1 MEPPSWAESSLVS
14 PCGEPCGTHDR
25 RMKRPADE
33 EPAQEP
39 VPAAGEYQHTA
50 EYPHPVEY
58 AVAPGAAASTFVCPE
73 EAGQVDHAQLWY
85 YRDHSGQEQGPFS
98 MMSMRAW
105 FEAGY
110 FEGGVTVAAS
120 YFGEVPFQYWQ
131 IAELWE
137 VPQTQAFMPAEGVQQ
152 IVEAPVGDP
161 EFIPSAEFAGERGR
175 LCMAPRRRSTDA
187 RSSWAGAQEG
197 YVFQIGDF
205 GVGYYKDNPP
215 EVTVTEETLEQER
228 MELKVKARRSM
239 PCACTP
245 ASRALIQPRVPI
257 CAGGED
263 FSDARVCR
271 PGEDNMTSASPGAHR
286 TSRFAGKRLGRRLR
300 LACRG
305 PRDSPHQNPRRR
317 RV

>member
-1 MEPPSWAESSLVS
+1 
-14 PCGEPCGTHDR
+14 
-25 RMKRPADE
+25 MKRPADE

-161 EFIPSAEFAGERGR
+161 EFIPSAEFAGESR
-175 LCMAPRRRSTDA
+175 LCAAPRRRSTDA

-228 MELKVKARRSM
+228 MELKVKARRCMRMHPSVSSSD
-239 PCACTP
+239 P
-245 ASRALIQPRVPI
+245 AARAHL
-257 CAGGED
+257 
-263 FSDARVCR
+263 
-271 PGEDNMTSASPGAHR
+271 
-286 TSRFAGKRLGRRLR
+286 
-300 LACRG
+300 
-305 PRDSPHQNPRRR
+305 RRR
-317 RV
+317 RRFLGRTCLQTWGGQHDFGQPGRTSDESFCGEEVGAPLAPGVSRPARLPSSEPAEKTCVERVARACQTVCRAFHRTLSSAPSRAP